1 MKKVARCCCGRLR
14 VEADGDPIVIV
25 ACHCGQCQRRTG
37 SVVGV
42 GAYYPSER
50 IHLSGQSKVFAR
62 RADSGRKFDT
72 HFCPDCGTSLY
83 WEAEEVPDLIGVAV
97 GAFVDPQFPAPMM
110 SVWEESKHP
119 WLSFT
124 HSLDHKP
131 RNSDN

>member
-1 MKKVARCCCGRLR
+1 MKKVAHCCCGMLR
-14 VEADGDPIVIV
+14 VEADGDPVVIV

-37 SVVGV
+37 SVLGV

-50 IHLSGQSKVFAR
+50 IHVSGQSKVFAR
-62 RADSGRKFDT
+62 LADSGRKFDT

-83 WEAEEVPDLIGVAV
+83 WAPEELPDHIGVAV

-131 RNSDN
+131 RNSDS